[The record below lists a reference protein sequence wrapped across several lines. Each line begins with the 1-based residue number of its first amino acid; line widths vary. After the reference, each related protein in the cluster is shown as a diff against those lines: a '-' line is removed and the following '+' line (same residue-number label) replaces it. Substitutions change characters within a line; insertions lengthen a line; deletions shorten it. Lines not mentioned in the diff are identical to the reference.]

1 MYQKGKTPKNV
12 KYNMAIKKIKQL
24 KNVEKTT
31 LLNDK
36 IPSKSNYENISP
48 KMQSQMSE
56 QLTNEKSILLTSKS
70 LI

>member
-48 KMQSQMSE
+48 KTQLQMNS
-56 QLTNEKSILLTSKS
+56 
-70 LI
+70 